1 MGPGVPPNP
10 SGSEPTDVGE
20 AEPSADATH
29 EGKRARRAIRRA
41 ELGDFLRTRRAALAP
56 AEVGITVN
64 GHRKTPGLRREEVA
78 QLAGVGLSW
87 YTWLEQAREIT
98 PSAQVLESIGR
109 VLRLDQV
116 QTDHLFHLAGLDI
129 PDSSTSNSS
138 TEGLDFEEI
147 VRALLPHAAYVLSP
161 RFDVVAFNLTAEL
174 FLGDLAHRAPG
185 QRNLLRWLFGDPHPA
200 PGLPDA
206 WARTAYANL
215 LDFRVEYAR
224 HAGDP
229 SYERLVGEL
238 CEQNEQFR
246 TWWVEHGVE
255 VIEPNHRRIPH
266 LKYGGLQG
274 LFIETR
280 PVHQP
285 DHRLRVITA
294 ADEATRTIFAE
305 NQGPPD

>member
-1 MGPGVPPNP
+1 MGPGVPPKQP
-10 SGSEPTDVGE
+10 VSEPPASGH
-20 AEPSADATH
+20 ADPWAYGTP
-29 EGKRARRAIRRA
+29 EDERVRRAIRRS
-41 ELGDFLRTRRAALAP
+41 ELGDFLRTRRAAITP
-56 AEVGITVN
+56 AEVGITVS

-98 PSAQVLESIGR
+98 PSAQVLKSIGR

-147 VRALLPHAAYVLSP
+147 VRSLLPHAAYVLSP
-161 RFDVVAFNLTAEL
+161 RFDVVAHNANAEL
-174 FLGDLAHRAPG
+174 ILGDLAHRAPG
-185 QRNLLRWLFGDPHPA
+185 QRNLLRWLFDDPDPW
-200 PGLPDA
+200 PGFRKT
-206 WARTAYANL
+206 WAIIAHANL

-255 VIEPNHRRIPH
+255 VPGRNHRRLPH
-266 LKYGGLQG
+266 SQYGVLKGH
-274 LFIETR
+274 FIETR
-280 PVHQP
+280 PIHQP
-285 DHRLRVITA
+285 DYRLRIVTA
-294 ADEATRTIFAE
+294 ADKTTKSIFAE
-305 NQGPPD
+305 NQGPTD